1 MTNLLTRR
9 QFISGIG
16 VAAALSSESKS
27 LIARMLEPP
36 VLPLARSEIRWGCAA
51 ITWSEND
58 VQAIKDI
65 ADVGFRGIQLRTS
78 VLKEFGDRPNAL
90 RELLDQHHLTMV
102 AFSSGGVRIE
112 PGTEADQIA
121 LHTRHAQF
129 VRDVGGFYLQLTDSA
144 RPKDRQPTADDYK
157 KLGKM
162 LTEISQ
168 RVVDLGLQVG
178 YHNHMNTLGE
188 APDEVDRI
196 LDAADSRSVKLLLD
210 VAHYHQ
216 GGGDPAKAINTYRDR
231 LLFLHIKDVESVSP
245 PPGTDPKRS
254 YRFVELGRGR
264 VNLPAIFAALKEINF
279 RGWAIVELDG
289 VPDPSRTPKESAL
302 ISKKYIEEKLGMKI

>member
-1 MTNLLTRR
+1 
-9 QFISGIG
+9 
-16 VAAALSSESKS
+16 
-27 LIARMLEPP
+27 MLEPP

-279 RGWAIVELDG
+279 RGWAIVELDR